1 MKQEENLYKSIQK
14 LKKHKTLHSINV
26 EDATMKI
33 CAIMG
38 I

>member
-1 MKQEENLYKSIQK
+1 MKQDESLHKSIQK
-14 LKKHKTLHSINV
+14 LKKHKKLHSLNV

-33 CAIMG
+33 CSILG